1 VLAIL
6 LVHANRVVSVEQL
19 CDELWEGRAPATARA
34 ALQVHVATLRRSLG
48 IAAQLETRAP
58 GYVLEVDA
66 DQLDAHRFERHVERA
81 REALSVHEPSRA
93 SEEIRAGLALWRGPA
108 LSEFVDLP
116 CARREAAR
124 LEDVRLGALED
135 RVDIELAGGRPTEVV
150 PELRDLTARYPY
162 RERLY
167 AQLMTALYRSGC
179 QAEALTVYR
188 DARAV
193 LVDELGIE
201 PGPALRAL
209 QQAILAQD
217 PALQAEGTTS
227 SPDVAGSADGGTL
240 PPPANAT
247 IGREGDLQQLAALLA
262 ESDVRLVTLWGP
274 GGVGKT
280 RLVLE
285 AARVAAGSGA
295 GSAYFADLSPVRD
308 HADVPAAVASVLGCV
323 PVGAET
329 YEQAV
334 CRFLRP
340 KAALLVLDNLEHVLE
355 QAAFVARVLGACSR
369 LRILATSREPLKLQ
383 SEHRYAVRPLATAD
397 AEALFNDRARRVI
410 GGAELDQRAVT
421 DICARL
427 DGLPLTLELAAARL
441 ALLPPGELV
450 QRLDD
455 ALGVLGMGPRD
466 APARQRT
473 LRATVD
479 WSVRLLASE
488 ERDAFAALAVFAGG
502 ATVDA
507 AERITRAPLDVLEAL
522 IDKSLV
528 VRRGDRLVMLET
540 IRQYAAELLLRR
552 PDAEEL
558 HRRHLQL
565 LVELAEA
572 ADAALGG
579 PDERFW
585 LARVDSEQDN
595 VRAILRWA
603 LEIADYEGATRL
615 ASALA
620 GYWRIRG
627 YGREGLPW
635 LQAALAGAG
644 ERLSLPLAA
653 RASLGIASMRGSLE
667 DYDGAYQDAT
677 RAEAL
682 LRESGDQRELA
693 LALIT
698 RSQVRLAVGSLDD
711 AAAAGHEALDIAGAL
726 SDDALSAAALAALVP
741 VVGPIERQ
749 EFAESALD
757 HFRRLG
763 DLRGQA
769 ELLSRM
775 SYTAMLERD
784 AAGALRLSQAAHVA
798 ACALGEPQVLAFVRG
813 NQGLAALFSGDLDGA
828 MEAFREELSIA
839 RQQVLQLLAAEAI
852 VGLAAVAALDGD
864 LERAARLCGAA
875 DRYEEVAQPLT
886 ARARDQLIAPAREG
900 WATGEWERA
909 YAVGRREELDEA
921 IATALAS

>member
-1 VLAIL
+1 
-6 LVHANRVVSVEQL
+6 
-19 CDELWEGRAPATARA
+19 
-34 ALQVHVATLRRSLG
+34 
-48 IAAQLETRAP
+48 
-58 GYVLEVDA
+58 
-66 DQLDAHRFERHVERA
+66 
-81 REALSVHEPSRA
+81 
-93 SEEIRAGLALWRGPA
+93 
-108 LSEFVDLP
+108 
-116 CARREAAR
+116 
-124 LEDVRLGALED
+124 
-135 RVDIELAGGRPTEVV
+135 
-150 PELRDLTARYPY
+150 
-162 RERLY
+162 
-167 AQLMTALYRSGC
+167 
-179 QAEALTVYR
+179 
-188 DARAV
+188 
-193 LVDELGIE
+193 
-201 PGPALRAL
+201 
-209 QQAILAQD
+209 
-217 PALQAEGTTS
+217 
-227 SPDVAGSADGGTL
+227 
-240 PPPANAT
+240 
-247 IGREGDLQQLAALLA
+247 
-262 ESDVRLVTLWGP
+262 
-274 GGVGKT
+274 
-280 RLVLE
+280 
-285 AARVAAGSGA
+285 
-295 GSAYFADLSPVRD
+295 
-308 HADVPAAVASVLGCV
+308 VASVLGCV

-355 QAAFVARVLGACSR
+355 QAAFVARLLGACPR

-383 SEHRYAVRPLATAD
+383 FEHRYPVRPLATAD
-397 AEALFNDRARRVI
+397 AEALFIDRARRVI
-410 GGAELDQRAVT
+410 GGAELDQRAVE

-427 DGLPLTLELAAARL
+427 DGLPLSLELAAARL

-455 ALGVLGMGPRD
+455 ALGVLGTGSRD

-488 ERDAFAALAVFAGG
+488 EHDAFAALAVFAGG

-522 IDKSLV
+522 VDKSLV

-540 IRQYAAELLLRR
+540 IRQYAAELLIGR
-552 PDAEEL
+552 PDAAEL

-579 PDERFW
+579 PGERFW
-585 LARVDSEQDN
+585 LARVDSERDN
-595 VRAILRWA
+595 IRAILRWA
-603 LEIADYEGATRL
+603 LEVADYEGATRL

-627 YGREGLPW
+627 HGREGLTW
-635 LQAALAGAG
+635 LQASLEGVG
-644 ERLSLPLAA
+644 ERLPLPLAA
-653 RASLGIASMRGSLE
+653 RASLGLAYMRDSLE
-667 DYDGAYQDAT
+667 DYDGAYEDAS

-682 LRESGDQRELA
+682 VRESGDQRDLA

-698 RSQVRLAVGSLDD
+698 QSKARLAVGRLDD
-711 AAAAGHEALDIAGAL
+711 AAAAAGEALAVAGAL
-726 SDDALSAAALAALVP
+726 GDEALSAAALAALVP
-741 VVGPIERQ
+741 VVGPNERQ
-749 EFAESALD
+749 QFAEGALER
-757 HFRRLG
+757 FRRLG

-775 SYTAMLERD
+775 SYTAMLEQD
-784 AAGALRLSQAAHVA
+784 AAGAVRCSQDAHAAA
-798 ACALGEPQVLAFVRG
+798 RALGEPRVLAFVRG

-828 MEAFREELSIA
+828 TEAFREELVVA
-839 RQQVLQLLAAEAI
+839 REHVLQLLAAEAI

-886 ARARDQLIAPAREG
+886 ARARDRFIVPAREG
-900 WATGEWERA
+900 WTTGEWERA
-909 YAVGRREELDEA
+909 YADGGRDELDEA